1 MADGDSLGQVW
12 SHYRPSKSVWFW
24 SCVASVVA
32 TLIVGFTWG
41 GWVTSGT
48 AAQMSATAAD
58 NAEAKLAAAY
68 CVTAFETA
76 PNASTQLAALKKTDS
91 WQRSDFIDK
100 GGWDKLPGEK
110 QAITGA
116 ADLCVTKLMS
126 AKLVTPVK
134 ANTTT
139 SG

>member
-1 MADGDSLGQVW
+1 MADGNSIGEVW
-12 SHYRPSKSVWFW
+12 KNYRPSKSVWFW
-24 SCVASVVA
+24 SCVASVIA

-41 GWVTSGT
+41 GWVTNGT

-58 NAEAKLAAAY
+58 NAKAQLAAAY
-68 CVTAFETA
+68 CVTAFEGA
-76 PNASTQLAALKKTDS
+76 PNAATQFATLKKTDS

-110 QAITGA
+110 QAISGA

-134 ANTTT
+134 ASTTT